1 MAFLHP
7 SNKPYNQLVRK
18 REEVELEIPATGE
31 SSQPDALVKHLN
43 PSILQLKLPK
53 NQTNKRLLD
62 SHSFTNERP
71 SKV

>member
-18 REEVELEIPATGE
+18 EEVELEISATGE

-43 PSILQLKLPK
+43 TSILQLKLLKK
-53 NQTNKRLLD
+53 NQTNKGLLD

-71 SKV
+71 